1 MKGIILSGMPAVGKT
16 TAANSLCKEFNI
28 QYYSGG
34 DLLKEIAKEKGFAIS
49 GLDWWDNKEGMN
61 FLSNRMDDSSFDK
74 LVDKRLIDLLDK
86 GDVVITSYT
95 LPWLT
100 SNGISIWLDAN
111 KESRTARLCSRDGI
125 SVPEGRKIV
134 DERDNK
140 NQQIYKKLYNIELGR
155 DLSVFDKI
163 IDTNDM
169 DINQV
174 CRTVIN
180 LINETLGIK

>member
-1 MKGIILSGMPAVGKT
+1 MPAVGKT

-49 GLDWWDNKEGMN
+49 VLDWW
-61 FLSNRMDDSSFDK
+61 
-74 LVDKRLIDLLDK
+74 
-86 GDVVITSYT
+86 
-95 LPWLT
+95 
-100 SNGISIWLDAN
+100 
-111 KESRTARLCSRDGI
+111 
-125 SVPEGRKIV
+125 
-134 DERDNK
+134 DNK
-140 NQQIYKKLYNIELGR
+140 NQQIYKKLYNIELGS

-174 CRTVIN
+174 CKSVIDS
-180 LINETLGIK
+180 INESL